1 MKGEREV
8 NEVRETDVRVVLE
21 ERIMLPIMTI
31 LPQQQ
36 RKVKRTD
43 ALREQDRRKT
53 SVVVTEMVMG
63 MVVVMTLPLPKKRTV
78 ANMRLNG

>member
-21 ERIMLPIMTI
+21 ERIMLPIMKI

-36 RKVKRTD
+36 QKVKRTD

-53 SVVVTEMVMG
+53 NVVVTEMVV
-63 MVVVMTLPLPKKRTV
+63 VVVMTLPLPKKRTA
-78 ANMRLNG
+78 ANMLLNG